1 MVDNVVGVRDVEG
14 PVVVSWDGGS
24 SYVPL
29 KEGWLSVPS
38 EEGSAKM
45 MTLEVEQL
53 LAV

>member
-1 MVDNVVGVRDVEG
+1 MVYNVMGEKDVEG

-29 KEGWLSVPS
+29 KEGWLSMPS

-45 MTLEVEQL
+45 MTLEVEEL